1 LILQLR
7 TSANKNKKK
16 KKKKK
21 KKKCEIYRSKKNALV
36 WLPLLYSSVNNPQN
50 QCEEATKKRIE
61 EKELQLQRVRPFQ
74 G

>member
-7 TSANKNKKK
+7 TSANKNKTK
-16 KKKKK
+16 
-21 KKKCEIYRSKKNALV
+21 KKNAKFTEARRNTLV
-36 WLPLLYSSVNNPQN
+36 WLQLLYSSVNNPQN

>member
-16 KKKKK
+16 NAKFT
-21 KKKCEIYRSKKNALV
+21 EARKNALV